1 MGVFVDP
8 GEVFEAVF
16 FCWLVVGHAVY
27 GKKYDD
33 GLWLDTSEICWL
45 DQWRML
51 DEIHGWD
58 MMLKRAT
65 Q

>member
-27 GKKYDD
+27 GKNMMMACGWIHPKFA
-33 GLWLDTSEICWL
+33 GWTSGECWM
-45 DQWRML
+45 RFT
-51 DEIHGWD
+51 GG
-58 MMLKRAT
+58 T
-65 Q
+65 

>member
-1 MGVFVDP
+1 MKYLKL
-8 GEVFEAVF
+8 F
-16 FCWLVVGHAVY
+16 FFDGFVVGHAVY
-27 GKKYDD
+27 GKNMMMACGWIHQKFA
-33 GLWLDTSEICWL
+33 GWTSG
-45 DQWRML
+45 RMM